1 MHAGLNAIIQYEWE
15 EAAIKL
21 LILHA
26 QAIDLKCA
34 PVRGEHTASHHH
46 VKSSAV
52 VSMLHERYVYL
63 LPRYIFLC
71 GLSMSFVQINCNEFS
86 PQLVLLRNNNSAYL
100 FFL

>member
-46 VKSSAV
+46 VKSSCRVHAPRKVCIFITQTHISPAV
-52 VSMLHERYVYL
+52 VVIRT
-63 LPRYIFLC
+63 
-71 GLSMSFVQINCNEFS
+71 N
-86 PQLVLLRNNNSAYL
+86 QLQ
-100 FFL
+100 